1 MAGPGRLT
9 KFHYCTSM
17 TGQHGWRQLLPRS
30 NSEDGET
37 PPSQAML
44 RPPAPYRGKGVAWV
58 SSFGNRLP
66 NGFQVHRSRVP
77 QLLVSEVDCECS
89 GRRFRHRCRK
99 PVGEHGS
106 SLDCRGRRLP
116 KLTASSLAQR
126 SSQDFRGWLS
136 TLLWAADTASGFRFV
151 WGCGLV
157 VVEGA
162 TRPADSGWVSRDLL

>member
-17 TGQHGWRQLLPRS
+17 TGRHEWRQLLPRS

-44 RPPAPYRGKGVAWV
+44 RPPAPYRGKGIAWV

-89 GRRFRHRCRK
+89 GGRFRHRGRK
-99 PVGEHGS
+99 PVGEHSS
-106 SLDCRGRRLP
+106 SLDCRGRRLQ
-116 KLTASSLAQR
+116 SSLRVLWRSALPRTSEDGLAHFSGPLTQR
-126 SSQDFRGWLS
+126 LGS
-136 TLLWAADTASGFRFV
+136 ASCGAS
-151 WGCGLV
+151 GLV